1 MCNCTGENRPQPRVD
16 LYGIHI
22 LQCPNY
28 GIPTTVHNN
37 VVHMLVL
44 LLRTLGLAVSLE
56 PIGLFDNINE
66 DDNRRPDI
74 LIQNPYGETRG
85 RVAT

>member
-1 MCNCTGENRPQPRVD
+1 MCNCTGENRPQLRVD

-22 LQCPNY
+22 LRCPNY
-28 GIPTTVHNN
+28 GTPTIVHDTL
-37 VVHMLVL
+37 VHMLVL

-66 DDNRRPDI
+66 DD
-74 LIQNPYGETRG
+74 
-85 RVAT
+85 RVIVDQQQS